1 MSDGVDITHGGA
13 IAVDPEAL
21 RAVAEAM
28 GRLAPKFADAAAAVR
43 SAHAFV
49 VGTPSL
55 SSQVDAV
62 ALWASGQ
69 RADALHE
76 ECQTA
81 SANTLLM
88 ADVYEVVELRAQL
101 AALAIHDSAQAF
113 TLNARIAQ
121 LVASDPR
128 VAEMEKWLIA
138 GWKDG
143 RYEGLDQQFDG
154 QPFTGPLNM
163 AAVFAIAAAL
173 GSRGLGRLPPGA
185 TLSGTAAAVSLT
197 PVKTASPLAPPT
209 SLADAFRRF
218 PATEG
223 AQLKVEKYTMPDG
236 SNRFV
241 LYAKGTQLHWPW
253 ERDEPMDA
261 QSNYELYTGGESS
274 SYQATVEAL
283 ELAGAQAGDR
293 VDVYA
298 HSQAAMT
305 SAYLSTQSE
314 FDVKVQVTAGSPVH
328 PTLNDDQLLIEL
340 RHTDDLVSALAGG
353 GSPGGSGSPDSFVA
367 SRESDPAV
375 GVQDLALKPHWL
387 DSYIETAELVDAS
400 GDARLQA
407 LEKNWRELLDAVAIE
422 STEYQAER
430 TG

>member
-13 IAVDPEAL
+13 ISVDPEAL
-21 RAVAEAM
+21 RAVADAM
-28 GRLAPKFADAAAAVR
+28 GRLAPKFADAAAAIR
-43 SAHAFV
+43 NAHAFIV
-49 VGTPSL
+49 ATPKL
-55 SSQVDAV
+55 SAQVDTV

-69 RADALHE
+69 RADVLHD
-76 ECQTA
+76 ECHTA
-81 SANTLLM
+81 SVNTLLM

-101 AALAIHDSAQAF
+101 AALAIQDSAQAF

-128 VAEMEKWLIA
+128 VTEMETWLLA

-154 QPFTGPLNM
+154 QPFSGAVNM
-163 AAVFAIAAAL
+163 AGVFTLAAAL
-173 GSRGLGRLPPGA
+173 GSRGFGRLPPGA

-209 SLADAFRRF
+209 SLAEAFRRF

-236 SNRFV
+236 TNRFV
-241 LYAKGTQLHWPW
+241 LYAKGTQLHLPW
-253 ERDEPMDA
+253 EHDEPMDA
-261 QSNYELYTGGESS
+261 KSNYDLYSGQDSS

-283 ELAGAQAGDR
+283 ELAGAQPGDR

-298 HSQAAMT
+298 HSQAAMNA
-305 SAYLSTQSE
+305 AYLSTQSE

-328 PTLNDDQLLIEL
+328 PTLSDDQLLIEL

-353 GSPGGSGSPDSFVA
+353 GAPGGSGSPDSFVA
-367 SRESDPAV
+367 SRVGDPAV
-375 GVQDLALKPHWL
+375 HPHDLLIKSHWL
-387 DSYIETAELVDAS
+387 GTYIETAEMVDAS
-400 GDARLQA
+400 GDVRLQA
-407 LEKNWRELLDAVAIE
+407 LEDNWRELLDAVAIE
-422 STEYQAER
+422 STEYQAQRE
-430 TG
+430 